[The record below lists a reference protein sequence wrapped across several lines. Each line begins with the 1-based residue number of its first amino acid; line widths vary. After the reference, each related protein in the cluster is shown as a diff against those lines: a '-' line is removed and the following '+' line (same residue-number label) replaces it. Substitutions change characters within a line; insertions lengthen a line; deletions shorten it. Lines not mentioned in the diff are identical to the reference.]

1 MTGEASGIEQL
12 LASRI
17 GLDPVSVGTQLLWRA
32 VRRRMRELALD
43 DLTAYEHRLRSS
55 EQELEALIEE
65 VVVAESWFFRDE
77 RPFLWLR
84 DHVRAGWLNDPVR
97 PPLRVLSLAC
107 AGGEEPYSIA
117 MVLSDLGLPT
127 RRFLIDALDISA
139 QRLAIARRA
148 VYSPNAF
155 RGPEHNYRA
164 RYFCEQPEGYE
175 LASAIRAKVRFLQ
188 ANVLDPRLLEGT
200 PPYDVLFCRNLL
212 IYLSAPARACV
223 MTAIDRLL
231 AADGVLVIGHADR
244 LNWAGAEA
252 RFTAVADP
260 GCFAYRRTA
269 GGNAGLP
276 RLQLDPPRAVRS
288 LVAPSAAPTS
298 AVVTRDLLGTATIAP
313 EPVSAAS
320 AGVSLI
326 PESDPPLLD
335 RAAELANQ
343 GRFDLA
349 VAICER
355 HLRYKGL
362 TAATYY
368 LMGMICQAAGDRRRA
383 EDCFHK
389 TVYLDPRHDEAL
401 LALALLAERRGDDS
415 AAAGFRR
422 RAERTVSMTR
432 KRAN

>member
-1 MTGEASGIEQL
+1 MAGEHSGIEQL

-17 GLDPVSVGTQLLWRA
+17 GLDPVSVGSQLLSRA
-32 VRRRMRELALD
+32 ARRRMRELALD
-43 DLTAYEHRLRSS
+43 DLAAYEHRLRSS

-77 RPFLWLR
+77 RPFLWFR
-84 DHVRAGWLNDPVR
+84 DHVRAGWLNNPAR

-127 RRFLIDALDISA
+127 CRFLIDALDISA
-139 QRLAIARRA
+139 QRLAIARRG
-148 VYSPNAF
+148 VYSLNAF
-155 RGPEHNYRA
+155 RGPEHHYRA

-188 ANVLDPRLLEGT
+188 ANILDPRLLEGT

-212 IYLSAPARACV
+212 IYLGAPARASV
-223 MTAIDRLL
+223 MSAIDRLL
-231 AADGVLVIGHADR
+231 ATDGALVIGHADG
-244 LNWAGAEA
+244 LEWSGAEVK
-252 RFTAVADP
+252 FTAVSDP

-269 GGNAGLP
+269 RGHAGLP
-276 RLQLDPPRAVRS
+276 RLQLEPPRSVMS
-288 LVAPSAAPTS
+288 LVAPSTASTS
-298 AVVTRDLLGTATIAP
+298 AAATRELVGAATIAP
-313 EPVSAAS
+313 EPVNP
-320 AGVSLI
+320 AGTEVSFAR
-326 PESDPPLLD
+326 ESNPPLLD
-335 RAAELANQ
+335 QAAELANQ

-355 HLRYKGL
+355 HLRHRGL
-362 TAATYY
+362 TGATYY

-401 LALALLAERRGDDS
+401 LALALLAERRGDDT

-432 KRAN
+432 KRVN

>member
-1 MTGEASGIEQL
+1 
-12 LASRI
+12 
-17 GLDPVSVGTQLLWRA
+17 
-32 VRRRMRELALD
+32 MRELALD
-43 DLTAYEHRLRSS
+43 DLAAYEHRLRSS

-77 RPFLWLR
+77 RPFLWFR

-127 RRFLIDALDISA
+127 RRSLIDALDISA
-139 QRLAIARRA
+139 QRLAIARRG
-148 VYSPNAF
+148 VYSLNAF
-155 RGPEHNYRA
+155 RGPEHSYRA

-175 LASAIRAKVRFLQ
+175 LASAIRAKVQFRQ

-212 IYLSAPARACV
+212 IYLGAPARARV

-231 AADGVLVIGHADR
+231 AADGVLVIGHADQ
-244 LNWAGAEA
+244 LDWAGAEA
-252 RFTAVADP
+252 KFTAVADP
-260 GCFAYRRTA
+260 GCFAYRRA
-269 GGNAGLP
+269 ARGDVGRP
-276 RLQLDPPRAVRS
+276 RLELEPPRSVMS
-288 LVAPSAAPTS
+288 LVAPSGASTG
-298 AVVTRDLLGTATIAP
+298 AVATRELVGAATITP
-313 EPVSAAS
+313 EPVRSASAA
-320 AGVSLI
+320 VSLLR
-326 PESDPPLLD
+326 ESEPPLLD

-355 HLRYKGL
+355 HLRHKGL

-368 LMGMICQAAGDRRRA
+368 LMGMICHAAGDRRRA

-401 LALALLAERRGDDS
+401 LALALLAERRGDDDT
-415 AAAGFRR
+415 AAGFRR

-432 KRAN
+432 KRVN